1 MKVYILLVY
10 DDYYPSGDNIKAV
23 YLRKEDIPDYNTIR
37 DLWRGWNNMEIVEKE
52 VV

>member
-23 YLRKEDIPDYNTIR
+23 YLRKEDIPEYHTLR
-37 DLWRGWNNMEIVEKE
+37 QLWHNWDNIEIVEKE
-52 VV
+52 LQ